1 MKTIS
6 EMKTTLDEIISWLD
20 IAEEMINEP
29 EDTAIET
36 TQNEIQREKVF
47 KIWKKGISELWENFK
62 WSNICVTGVSEKEE
76 GQKKYLKK

>member
-36 TQNEIQREKVF
+36 TQNEIQREKEF
-47 KIWKKGISELWENFK
+47 LKYEKKAS
-62 WSNICVTGVSEKEE
+62 VSCGKTSS
-76 GQKKYLKK
+76 GLIFV